1 MDINFAKMTLELLKY
16 NKVIFYGAGDIAQML
31 YGELLKRRV
40 NIDAC
45 VVTDIEKN
53 GKSFLG
59 KVPIYQVDECVSML
73 REKGTIILI
82 AVTNKFVQQIEKILY
97 DLNIKN
103 YLIYSAFLKRKKNLC
118 CKNIKIKRMKHVLW
132 KYWNGI
138 WKIPTR
144 IIRILLK
151 LKRIL
156 KRK

>member
-103 YLIYSAFLKRKKNLC
+103 YFLFKILFNFNKILIILVGIFHIPFQYFHNTCFIRFIFIFLQQRFFFSF
-118 CKNIKIKRMKHVLW
+118 
-132 KYWNGI
+132 
-138 WKIPTR
+138 
-144 IIRILLK
+144 
-151 LKRIL
+151 
-156 KRK
+156 